1 MVLISFMYHGV
12 GLNIIIS
19 THGPH
24 SVNGVKVRQIK
35 GGTLLTHGT
44 LK

>member
-1 MVLISFMYHGV
+1 MYHRV
-12 GLNIIIS
+12 GLNFIIA
-19 THGPH
+19 THCPH
-24 SVNGVKVRQIK
+24 LVNGVKVRQIK